1 MKGIYALIVKIEK
14 DTDITVGKL
23 GEVSFK
29 KGYYTYIGSALGSLK
44 GRINRHLREEK
55 RLKWHIDYLL
65 TGGEIN
71 KIFIFETTERLE
83 CITARKVKKNL
94 TPVKNF
100 GSSDCSCESHLF
112 YSKEIPVHLFDDFS
126 SFTAP

>member
-1 MKGIYALIVKIEK
+1 MKIEK
-14 DTDITVGKL
+14 DKDITVGKL

-29 KGYYTYIGSALGSLK
+29 KGYYTYIGSALGSLE
-44 GRINRHLREEK
+44 GRINRHLRKEK

-65 TGGEIN
+65 IDGRID

-100 GSSDCSCESHLF
+100 GSSDCSCDSHLF
-112 YSKEIPVHLFDDFS
+112 YSKEIPAHLFEDLS
-126 SFTAP
+126 SFPA